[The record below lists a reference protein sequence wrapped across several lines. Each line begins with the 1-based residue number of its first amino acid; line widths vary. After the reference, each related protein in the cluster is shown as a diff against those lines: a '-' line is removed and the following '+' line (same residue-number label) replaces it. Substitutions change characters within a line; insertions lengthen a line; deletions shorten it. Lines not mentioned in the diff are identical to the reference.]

1 MSAINNI
8 NQNIVQSQLAA
19 AHTQQSIQVSVA
31 KKSLDAARQ
40 EGAAV
45 LKLLESATQIAP
57 AELTLGALVSGK
69 GQSLDVI
76 A

>member
-1 MSAINNI
+1 MSEISNV
-8 NQNIVQSQLAA
+8 NQQIVQSQLAA
-19 AHTQQSIQVSVA
+19 AQTQQAIQVSIA
-31 KKSLDAARQ
+31 RKTLDTARQ

-57 AELTLGALVSGK
+57 AEITLGAIVSGK
-69 GQSLDVI
+69 GQNLDVK

>member
-1 MSAINNI
+1 MSAMTNI

-19 AHTQQSIQVSVA
+19 AHTQQTIQVSVA

-45 LKLLESATQIAP
+45 LKPLEAAMQIAP
-57 AELTLGALVSGK
+57 AEVTLGALVSGK
-69 GQSLDVI
+69 GQSLDVE

>member
-1 MSAINNI
+1 MSNV
-8 NQNIVQSQLAA
+8 NQSIVQSHLSAA
-19 AHTQQSIQVSVA
+19 QTQQSIQVSVA
-31 KKSLDAARQ
+31 KKTLDAARQ

-57 AELTLGALVSGK
+57 AEVTLGAIVSGK
-69 GQSLDVI
+69 GQRLDVS